1 MASHAWSCLLP
12 PVPCGHCVAR
22 LDASCASGHRPE
34 ARGAGS
40 HHNRGSRSGRPGIFP
55 RFRHSNEHPRLF
67 GEVVSPTGPPTYQI
81 GETVPVV
88 RDGWGLKI
96 TISDVTTAKSYKGSY
111 LTEVPEVAGDVFIA
125 AKVTYEATTDGADYS
140 SADWDAYC
148 AGVAV
153 DGQSFVAFGPKPDL
167 ASGSLISGRK
177 AVGYVVYEV
186 PATGEVRMSYKAVIF
201 DDTPTF
207 EVIIRAA

>member
-1 MASHAWSCLLP
+1 VAIAWPAWTPPAPAATDRRLAALVVITIVVLGAAGLAYSHASATP
-12 PVPCGHCVAR
+12 TSTPGSSARSYAQVSTVVP
-22 LDASCASGHRPE
+22 
-34 ARGAGS
+34 
-40 HHNRGSRSGRPGIFP
+40 
-55 RFRHSNEHPRLF
+55 
-67 GEVVSPTGPPTYQI
+67 SPTGPPTYQI